1 MKAKD
6 YLLQLQRL
14 DTVISQKI
22 KELADL
28 RTMSTGVGC
37 TDYSKDRVQ
46 TSLSTDAPFAKIVNR
61 IADLNDEI
69 NQEIDTFTDE
79 KHKIINQIQGLQ
91 DSKHIDILYKRYVEF
106 KRLEV
111 VAVEMCYTY
120 QYTRE
125 LHGFA
130 LQEFERTYKNLLK
143 TYKA

>member
-14 DTVISQKI
+14 DTAIGQKI
-22 KELADL
+22 KELTNL
-28 RTMSTGVGC
+28 RTMSTGVGGI
-37 TDYSKDRVQ
+37 DYSKDRVQ
-46 TSLSTDAPFAKIVNR
+46 ASPSADAPFVKIVNR
-61 IADLNDEI
+61 IADLDDEI
-69 NQEIDTFTDE
+69 NREIDTFADE

-111 VAVEMCYTY
+111 VAVEMGYTY
-120 QYTRE
+120 QYARE
-125 LHGFA
+125 LHGYA